1 MTLGAVV
8 IPLVALAVCFGGMWL
23 AWRLVNG
30 AAREGGE
37 MPDVPPQ
44 AVPAQARPARRVGI
58 GRLLALAAMALGLG
72 GMALIA
78 ARLASADAPLLVA
91 AAVAIGFALLGA
103 GGLALLSRRQRRH
116 SEVPQ
121 AQRLEDIEESAR

>member
-30 AAREGGE
+30 AVREGGE
-37 MPDVPPQ
+37 TPDVPPQ
-44 AVPAQARPARRVGI
+44 AVPPQARPARRVGI
-58 GRLLALAAMALGLG
+58 GRILALAAMALGLG

-78 ARLASADAPLLVA
+78 ARLAGADAPLLVA

-103 GGLALLSRRQRRH
+103 GCLALLSRRRRH
-116 SEVPQ
+116 PEVPQ
-121 AQRLEDIEESAR
+121 AQRLENIEEGAR

>member
-37 MPDVPPQ
+37 TPDVPPQ
-44 AVPAQARPARRVGI
+44 AVPARARPARRVGI
-58 GRLLALAAMALGLG
+58 GRVLALAAMALGLG

-78 ARLASADAPLLVA
+78 ARLAGADAPLLVA

-103 GGLALLSRRQRRH
+103 GCLTLLSRRQR
-116 SEVPQ
+116 P
-121 AQRLEDIEESAR
+121 EDVEEGAR

>member
-1 MTLGAVV
+1 MTLGAVA

-37 MPDVPPQ
+37 TPDVPPQ
-44 AVPAQARPARRVGI
+44 VVPPQARPARRGGI
-58 GRLLALAAMALGLG
+58 GRIIALAAMALGLG

-78 ARLASADAPLLVA
+78 ARLAGADAPLLVA

-103 GGLALLSRRQRRH
+103 GCLALLSRRQH
-116 SEVPQ
+116 P
-121 AQRLEDIEESAR
+121 EDIEEGAP

>member
-37 MPDVPPQ
+37 TPDVPPQ
-44 AVPAQARPARRVGI
+44 AVPTQARPARRGGI
-58 GRLLALAAMALGLG
+58 GRVIALAAMALGLG

-78 ARLASADAPLLVA
+78 ARLAGADAPLLVA

-103 GGLALLSRRQRRH
+103 GCLALLSRRRH
-116 SEVPQ
+116 SEAPQ
-121 AQRLEDIEESAR
+121 ARGLEDVEEGAR

>member
-37 MPDVPPQ
+37 TRDVPPQ

-78 ARLASADAPLLVA
+78 ARLAGADAPLLVA

-103 GGLALLSRRQRRH
+103 GCLALLSRRRRH
-116 SEVPQ
+116 SEAPQ
-121 AQRLEDIEESAR
+121 AQRLEDVEEGAR

>member
-30 AAREGGE
+30 ATREGGE
-37 MPDVPPQ
+37 TPGVPPQ
-44 AVPAQARPARRVGI
+44 AIPARKAPARRVGI
-58 GRLLALAAMALGLG
+58 GRIIALAAMALGLG

-78 ARLASADAPLLVA
+78 ARLAGADAPLLVA

-103 GGLALLSRRQRRH
+103 GCLALLSRR
-116 SEVPQ
+116 
-121 AQRLEDIEESAR
+121 QRLEDIEESAR

>member
-1 MTLGAVV
+1 MTLGAVA

-23 AWRLVNG
+23 AWRLVNC

-37 MPDVPPQ
+37 TPDVPPQ

-78 ARLASADAPLLVA
+78 ARLAGADAPLLVA

-103 GGLALLSRRQRRH
+103 GSLALLSRRQH
-116 SEVPQ
+116 SEALQ
-121 AQRLEDIEESAR
+121 AQRLEDVEEGAR

>member
-1 MTLGAVV
+1 MTLGAVA

-37 MPDVPPQ
+37 TPDVPP
-44 AVPAQARPARRVGI
+44 QARPARRVGI
-58 GRLLALAAMALGLG
+58 GRVLALAAMALGLG

-91 AAVAIGFALLGA
+91 AAVAIGFALLGV
-103 GGLALLSRRQRRH
+103 GCLALLSRRRRH

-121 AQRLEDIEESAR
+121 AQRLEDVEEGAR

>member
-37 MPDVPPQ
+37 TPDVPPQ

-58 GRLLALAAMALGLG
+58 GRVLALAAMALGLG

-78 ARLASADAPLLVA
+78 ARLAGAEAPLLVA

-103 GGLALLSRRQRRH
+103 GCLALLARRQR
-116 SEVPQ
+116 P
-121 AQRLEDIEESAR
+121 EDVEEGAR

>member
-1 MTLGAVV
+1 MTLGAVA

-37 MPDVPPQ
+37 TPDVPQ
-44 AVPAQARPARRVGI
+44 AVPARKVPARRGVVGPVV
-58 GRLLALAAMALGLG
+58 ALAAMTLGLG

-78 ARLASADAPLLVA
+78 ARLAGADAPLLVA

-103 GGLALLSRRQRRH
+103 GCLALLSRRQR
-116 SEVPQ
+116 
-121 AQRLEDIEESAR
+121 LEDIEEGGR

>member
-1 MTLGAVV
+1 MTLGAVA

-44 AVPAQARPARRVGI
+44 AVPARKARPGRRSGI
-58 GRLLALAAMALGLG
+58 GRVLALAAMALGLG

-78 ARLASADAPLLVA
+78 ARLAGADAPLLVA

-103 GGLALLSRRQRRH
+103 GCLALLSRRRR
-116 SEVPQ
+116 P
-121 AQRLEDIEESAR
+121 EDVEEGAR

>member
-37 MPDVPPQ
+37 TADVPPQ
-44 AVPAQARPARRVGI
+44 AVPARKARPGRRVGI
-58 GRLLALAAMALGLG
+58 GRVLALAAMALGLG

-78 ARLASADAPLLVA
+78 ARLAGADAPLLVA

-103 GGLALLSRRQRRH
+103 GCLALLSRRQR
-116 SEVPQ
+116 
-121 AQRLEDIEESAR
+121 LEDIEKGAR

>member
-37 MPDVPPQ
+37 TAAVPPQ
-44 AVPAQARPARRVGI
+44 AVPARKVPARRGVVGPVV
-58 GRLLALAAMALGLG
+58 ALAAMTLGLG

-78 ARLASADAPLLVA
+78 ARLAGADAPLLVA

-103 GGLALLSRRQRRH
+103 GCLALLSRRRR
-116 SEVPQ
+116 P
-121 AQRLEDIEESAR
+121 EDVEEGAR